1 MNFSN
6 YQKYETPFPV
16 GLRLPSIIIEDKYIT
31 EFNVSKNISNFDFLK
46 LLCRKGIKDFG
57 LDKVEN
63 KKQYYD
69 RALFELNTLQ
79 ELSFTD
85 YILLNW
91 DIINFCKE
99 NKIPT
104 GAGRGSAAGSL
115 VLFLLGVTKID
126 PIKYELYFERFISK
140 TRARKF
146 VVDGVEY
153 LDGSLA
159 PDIDNDIAQ
168 TDRQKVLDYISEK
181 YKGKTSK
188 ILTLNSLSS
197 KLCIKECGK
206 IVGELSE
213 TQVNEISDTIPK
225 KFGKVA
231 KLDVAYEESD
241 SFKKHA
247 DANIKVYE
255 IAKKLEGLIKNTG
268 VHPSG
273 ICISYYEL
281 EDIMPLQKT
290 NDGFLV
296 SGYDM
301 NDVASMSVKFDIL
314 GLRTLSVVDNVCGQ
328 IGINM
333 NDINVHDPSIYA
345 ALAVLEQPQGLF
357 QLEADT
363 NFRVSQ
369 LVSPRNLEQLS
380 AVVAIARPGALDFKD
395 MYAEYART
403 GEFQSI
409 HPFFD
414 KILGETGGV
423 CLFQEQTMKLF
434 SEVGFSLEDAEIV
447 RKVMGKKQVDKIQ
460 EWESKIRLK
469 MIEKGLSEE
478 IGELLIK
485 IMADSANYSFNKCA
499 FEEDRVIEKDK
510 GQIPLKEVEVGDY
523 VKSYDIENDDNHY
536 VEVLDI
542 MRAEKEL
549 YEVILEDGKTHR
561 ISLDHKLLCED
572 MVMRPLKDIIKYGYS
587 VVTDL

>member
-1 MNFSN
+1 MNFSE
-6 YQKYETPFPV
+6 YKQYDTPFPV
-16 GLRLPSIIIEDKYIT
+16 GLRLPSIIIEDKYLK

-57 LDKVEN
+57 LDKVDN

-69 RALFELNTLQ
+69 RTLFELNTLQ

-99 NKIPT
+99 SKIPT

-146 VVDGVEY
+146 VVDGIEY

-197 KLCIKECGK
+197 KLCMKECGK
-206 IVGELSE
+206 IVAELSE

-231 KLDVAYEESD
+231 KLNAAYEESE
-241 SFKKHA
+241 SFKKYA
-247 DANIKVYE
+247 DQHIKVYE

-314 GLRTLSVVDNVCGQ
+314 GLRTLSVVDNVCEQ
-328 IGINM
+328 VGINM
-333 NDINVHDPSIYA
+333 NDIDVHDPSIYA
-345 ALAVLEQPQGLF
+345 ALAILEQPQGLF

-363 NFRVSQ
+363 NFKVSQ

-447 RKVMGKKQVDKIQ
+447 RKVMGKKQVEKIE

-485 IMADSANYSFNKCA
+485 IMADSANYSFNKCI
-499 FEEDRVIEKDK
+499 FEEE
-510 GQIPLKEVEVGDY
+510 LVELSNG
-523 VKSYDIENDDNHY
+523 KKIKLN
-536 VEVLDI
+536 EVLIGDTI
-542 MRAEKEL
+542 KCFNFPQKEQEYKQVKDVMTNKVEIFEIELNSGHKVRASAKHRF
-549 YEVILEDGKTHR
+549 ICEDG
-561 ISLDHKLLCED
+561 
-572 MVMRPLKDIIKYGYS
+572 IKRTFREIQELGIGI
-587 VVTDL
+587 VVSH